1 MTTPSTTN
9 LTPPDGMRDV
19 LPPEAEE
26 RRALMRTVS
35 ESLELFGYALVV
47 PPAFERA
54 ALLDVLLAG
63 SRASQDAV
71 RFVDPMSG
79 EAAVFRPDITPQV
92 ARIVATRLGER
103 PSPFRLYYEG
113 EVLRTRRGRAR
124 RQRQV
129 AQIGAECI
137 GIPGAPGDAETI
149 EAASSAL
156 RATGLEHTI
165 ELALVPLARSLV
177 RTLHP
182 DFREDVLQ
190 ALSLRDRS
198 ALEKHAMRAQA
209 PADLRSALV
218 ALIELSGDA
227 SVIAEAKR
235 WLAPFDVEG
244 HLQTLDALRSELEAR
259 DIAGKL
265 RFDFGEVRGFDYYTG
280 PSFSLLSR
288 GPGEPIGGGGR
299 YDALLGRIGPE
310 RAASGFAI
318 DIDNLDW
325 ALRAQHPARNS
336 SKRPRLAVVDAHA
349 VSRALRSAGWAVSS
363 LPAMSRDESLRWA
376 ETWSHDAVV
385 IDGEIHWL
393 EGSRVAETART
404 EAATRV
410 RESLERKVSR

>member
-1 MTTPSTTN
+1 MTTPTN

-19 LPPEAEE
+19 LPPEAEA
-26 RRALMRTVS
+26 RRDLMRVVS
-35 ESLELFGYALVV
+35 STLELFGYALVI

-63 SRASQDAV
+63 ARASQDAL

-79 EAAVFRPDITPQV
+79 EPAVFRPDITPQV
-92 ARIVATRLGER
+92 ARIVATRLANR
-103 PSPFRLYYEG
+103 PAPFRLYYEG

-124 RQRQV
+124 RQRQI

-137 GIPGAPGDAETI
+137 GIPGASGDAETI
-149 EAASSAL
+149 EAASASL
-156 RATGLEHTI
+156 RAADLDHTI
-165 ELALVPLARSLV
+165 ELALVPLARALLQGVSPE
-177 RTLHP
+177 H
-182 DFREDVLQ
+182 REDVLQ
-190 ALSLRDRS
+190 AIALRDKTSLDRNS
-198 ALEKHAMRAQA
+198 AHVTPE
-209 PADLRSALV
+209 LRSALS

-227 SVIAEAKR
+227 SILNDAKR
-235 WLAPFDVEG
+235 WLTPFDHEG
-244 HLQTLDALRSELEAR
+244 HLDTLDALRIELEKR

-280 PSFSLLSR
+280 PSFALLAR

-310 RAASGFAI
+310 RTASGFAI

-325 ALRAQHPARNS
+325 ALRTQHPTRNA
-336 SKRPRLAVVDAHA
+336 PTATRLVAVDAEQPA
-349 VSRALRSAGWAVSS
+349 SDLRKAGWRVSS
-363 LPAMSRDESLRWA
+363 LPAMPLEEALAWA
-376 ETWSHDAVV
+376 QAWSHDG
-385 IDGEIHWL
+385 ILLDRKIHWL
-393 EGSRVAETART
+393 PESRVTENARI